1 MLKCLEAIHLTQTG
15 SLLSLLIEK
24 FLNTHHL
31 SVARICDAI
40 ACRRVEMLL
49 AENQQV
55 SEKHLPVALSLK
67 LWCISNLCLSL
78 FFYLL
83 FYLST
88 GTHCDTKTVNLFSL
102 ICDFCQF

>member
-31 SVARICDAI
+31 SIARICDAI

-55 SEKHLPVALSLK
+55 SEKHLSDAFHLNS
-67 LWCISNLCLSL
+67 WCIFNLCLSL
-78 FFYLL
+78 FLCLL
-83 FYLST
+83 FYLSMDA
-88 GTHCDTKTVNLFSL
+88 HCQMKTVR
-102 ICDFCQF
+102 